1 MKGIILA
8 GGKGTR
14 LHPLTQ
20 KCNKHLL
27 PVGEE
32 PMLFNPIKQLISAGI
47 EDILIISSSEH
58 IGNIIDAV
66 NAANDFKCNFFF
78 AVQQE
83 AKGIAHALLAA
94 EEFAGNDNVT
104 VILGDNIATHS
115 IKPYVE
121 KFTHQCIGAK
131 VLLNKVLNPKRYGVA
146 VLKEG
151 LIVNIREKPNKNISP
166 YAVTGI
172 YFYDS
177 KLFDIIK
184 GVRPSERGELE
195 ITSVNNIYL
204 SRQELTF
211 DIINGSWIDAGTLK
225 GYRHANALLASVNNE
240 IIIDK

>member
-14 LHPLTQ
+14 LHPLTR

-27 PVGEE
+27 PVGGE
-32 PMLFNPIKQLISAGI
+32 PMLFNPIKQLISAEI

-58 IGNIIDAV
+58 ISYIVDAV
-66 NAANDFKCNFFF
+66 NAAHSFKCNFFF

-94 EEFAGNDNVT
+94 EKFADNDKVT

-121 KFTHQCIGAK
+121 KFELQCIGAK
-131 VLLNKVLNPKRYGVA
+131 VLLSKVMNPKRYGVA

-151 LIVNIREKPNKNISP
+151 LIENIVEKPNKNISL

-172 YFYDS
+172 YLYDS
-177 KLFDIIK
+177 KLFDIIR
-184 GVRPSERGELE
+184 GVKPSDRGELE
-195 ITSVNNIYL
+195 ITSVNNVYL
-204 SRQELTF
+204 SRQQLSY
-211 DIINGSWIDAGTLK
+211 DILNGSWIDAGTLK
-225 GYRHANALLASVNNE
+225 DYRYANTLLNSVNNE
-240 IIIDK
+240 IILY